1 MIKRR
6 DFVTCAGAATLVQAA
21 APAVW
26 TEPAAARAASSPL
39 SRAADAD
46 HGAGMAPSPA
56 SALGSADAGSSAAPA
71 DFTLHIA
78 PAALEVAPSHFVS
91 TSAYNGTA
99 PGPLLRMREGKPVTV
114 EVVNDSDTAELVHW
128 HGLFLPPEIDGSEE
142 EGTPPIP
149 PGARRRYQFTPS
161 PAGTRWY
168 HSHAMAVGD
177 LHRSTY
183 TAQFGFLLI
192 DSGSDPGRYDQELFL
207 ALREWEP
214 FYTDQPMD
222 TDDIGVLGPQPER
235 PATFNTSRPN
245 GLEAT
250 SQLFSVNDKALGSGE
265 PIRVREGSRVL
276 LHLLNASALENR
288 TIALPGHEFYVL
300 ALDGNP
306 VPAPR
311 AVKVLTLGP
320 GERVDAYVEMNRPGV
335 WVLGSTFD
343 PLRRAGLGVVV
354 EYANQHREARWEA
367 QPGEQWDYTVFGH
380 AASAAPARPAPD
392 HTIDMVFEKIPSGA
406 GQFDLWTVNGKP
418 YPHDREFVLEQGR
431 RYRLVFHNR
440 TDDSHPVH
448 LHRHRFELVDVNGK
462 PSSGILKDTVIV
474 PVYGRV
480 SVDLVA
486 DQPGLTLFH
495 CHIQQHM
502 DFGFKALFRY
512 A

>member
-6 DFVTCAGAATLVQAA
+6 DFVTCAGAATLYGAASPKLWAQAAEATAASRAAPGGGAA
-21 APAVW
+21 AP
-26 TEPAAARAASSPL
+26 PAAPAA
-39 SRAADAD
+39 
-46 HGAGMAPSPA
+46 GVT
-56 SALGSADAGSSAAPA
+56 DAGATAGPA

-91 TSAYNGTA
+91 TPAYNGTA

-114 EVVNDSDTAELVHW
+114 EVVNDTDTAELVHW
-128 HGLFLPPEIDGSEE
+128 HGLFLPPEIDGAEE
-142 EGTPPIP
+142 EGTPLIP
-149 PGARRRYQFTPS
+149 PGARRRYEFTPQ

-168 HSHAMAVGD
+168 HTHAMAMGD
-177 LHRSTY
+177 LHRGTY
-183 TAQFGFLLI
+183 TGQFGFLLV
-192 DSGSDPGRYDQELFL
+192 DSGSDPGRYDRELFL

-235 PATFNTSRPN
+235 PATLDTSRPN

-265 PIRVREGSRVL
+265 PIRVREGERVL
-276 LHLLNASALENR
+276 MHLLNASALENR
-288 TIALPGHEFYVL
+288 TIALPGHEFYVF

-306 VPAPR
+306 VPTPR
-311 AVKVLTLGP
+311 AVKVVTLGP

-335 WVLGSTFD
+335 WILGSTFD

-354 EYANQHREARWEA
+354 EYANQHRQARWEA
-367 QPGEQWDYTVFGH
+367 QPGLQWDYTVFGH
-380 AASAAPARPAPD
+380 PVSAAPARPAPD

-418 YPHDREFVLEQGR
+418 YPHDGELTLEQGK
-431 RYRLVFHNR
+431 RYRLAFRNR

-448 LHRHRFELVDVNGK
+448 LHRHRFELVDVNGT

-480 SVDLVA
+480 SVDLIA
-486 DQPGLTLFH
+486 DHPGLSFFH

>member
-6 DFVTCAGAATLVQAA
+6 DFLTHAGAAALYSAA
-21 APAVW
+21 ADL
-26 TEPAAARAASSPL
+26 AARAAP
-39 SRAADAD
+39 APAMP
-46 HGAGMAPSPA
+46 GMAPMGPMGSLRPA
-56 SALGSADAGSSAAPA
+56 PGSAPAAAPGGATAALPA

-91 TSAYNGTA
+91 TTAYNGTA

-114 EVVNDSDTAELVHW
+114 EVFNDTDAAELVHW
-128 HGLFLPPEIDGSEE
+128 HGLFLPPEIDGSDE

-149 PGARRRYQFTPS
+149 PGARRRYELTPH

-183 TAQFGFLLI
+183 TGQFGFLMV
-192 DSGSDPGRYDQELFL
+192 DAGSDPGAYDQELFL

-222 TDDIGVLGPQPER
+222 TDDIGMIGPQPER
-235 PATFNTSRPN
+235 PAVLDTSRPS

-250 SQLFSVNDKALGSGE
+250 SQLFSINDKALGSGE
-265 PIRVREGSRVL
+265 PIRVREGTRVL
-276 LHLLNASALENR
+276 MHILNAGAIENR
-288 TIALPGHEFYVL
+288 TIALPGHEFHVL

-306 VPAPR
+306 VPTPR

-320 GERVDAYVEMNRPGV
+320 GERVDAYVEMSRPGV
-335 WVLGSTFD
+335 WILGSTFD

-354 EYANQHREARWEA
+354 EYANHHQEARWVA
-367 QPGEQWDYTVFGH
+367 QPGEQWDYTVFGYP
-380 AASAAPARPAPD
+380 AAAAPTRPAPD
-392 HTIDMVFEKIPSGA
+392 DTIEMIIENIPSGA
-406 GQFDLWTVNGKP
+406 GRFDLWTVNGKP
-418 YPHDREFVLEQGR
+418 YPHEREFVLEQGR
-431 RYRLVFHNR
+431 RYRVVFRNR

-462 PSSGILKDTVIV
+462 PSSGVLKDTVIL

-480 SVDLVA
+480 AVDLLA
-486 DQPGLTLFH
+486 DQPGLSLFH